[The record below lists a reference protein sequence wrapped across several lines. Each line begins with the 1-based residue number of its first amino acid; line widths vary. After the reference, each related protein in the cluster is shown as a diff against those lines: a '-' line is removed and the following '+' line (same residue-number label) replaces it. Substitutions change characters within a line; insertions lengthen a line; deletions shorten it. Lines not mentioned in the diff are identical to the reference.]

1 MSEISFTVMG
11 RPQQKGSKQV
21 VRNPGSRRGWVLL
34 DMNPNARQWAT
45 QVSATARGAYQGP
58 LIRDGVMVT
67 AYFFFARPRSHFGTG
82 RNQHIVKSSSPPRM
96 ISTPDLDKLC
106 RATLDALT
114 GVIFKDD
121 AQIVRLATGKEYG
134 EPARAEITVR
144 VLGGDW

>member
-1 MSEISFTVMG
+1 MSEIRFTVLG

-21 VRNPGSRRGWVLL
+21 MPNRGSRRGYVLL

-45 QVSATARGAYQGP
+45 QVSATARSVYAGP

-67 AYFFFARPRSHFGTG
+67 VYFFFARPRSHFGTG
-82 RNQHIVKSSSPPRM
+82 RNQHVVKSSSPPRM

-114 GVIFKDD
+114 GVILKDD
-121 AQIVRLATGKEYG
+121 AQIVRLSTGKEYG
-134 EPARAEITVR
+134 EPERAEVVVR